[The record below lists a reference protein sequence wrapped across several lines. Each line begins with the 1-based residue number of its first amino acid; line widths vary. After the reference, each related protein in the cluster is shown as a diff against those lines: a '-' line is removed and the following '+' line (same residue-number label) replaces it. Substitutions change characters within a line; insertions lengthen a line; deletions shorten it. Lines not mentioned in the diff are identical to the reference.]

1 MRARALGYVLAA
13 ALVALTCAAPGLA
26 HAATPSSADLVEDPT
41 AWDGQTIEFTGEAI
55 GEAMSRGD
63 EVWLHLNDDA
73 YARGTIEEGGPLS
86 GYNSGHAVV
95 VPPQMAER
103 VTVFGDHKHRGD
115 LVRVTGV
122 FSAACSEHGGDMD
135 IHASALAVV
144 ERGHD
149 VTDPVATGKLW
160 ALAITTGLALLTA
173 GAYLARRRPY

>member
-73 YARGTIEEGGPLS
+73 YAMQTTEEGGTLS
-86 GYNSGHAVV
+86 GFNSGHAVV
-95 VPPQMAER
+95 VTPEMAER

-122 FSAACSEHGGDMD
+122 FNAACDEHGGDMD
-135 IHASALAVV
+135 IHATELEIV
-144 ERGHD
+144 ERGRT
-149 VTDPVATGKLW
+149 VTDAIATSKIW
-160 ALAITTGLALLTA
+160 ALAIATGLTLLA
-173 GAYLARRRPY
+173 VGAYVTRRRPY